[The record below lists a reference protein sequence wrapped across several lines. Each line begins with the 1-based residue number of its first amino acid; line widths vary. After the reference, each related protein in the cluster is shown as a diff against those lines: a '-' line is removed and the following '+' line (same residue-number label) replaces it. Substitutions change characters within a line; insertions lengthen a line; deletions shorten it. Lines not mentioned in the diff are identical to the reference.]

1 MAWEV
6 ETPIKQMA
14 PLKVLGPDGVPPI
27 FYQNYWQLIG
37 NDVTQSILS
46 FLNIATL
53 PTYLNHT
60 FMTLIPKVKS
70 PELISEYR
78 PISLY
83 NVLCKIFSKVMENR
97 LKKVLPSII
106 TEHQSTF
113 TKSRLI
119 FNNILVAFETLHSMQ
134 KHKEND
140 DYMTIKLDISKASN
154 MVKWSYLEVVMRK
167 MCFGEQWIELMM
179 VCVKTV
185 TYSILV
191 NREPKGLITPTRGI
205 HQGDPL
211 SSFLFLL
218 CIEGL
223 HGLVS

>member
-1 MAWEV
+1 
-6 ETPIKQMA
+6 
-14 PLKVLGPDGVPPI
+14 
-27 FYQNYWQLIG
+27 
-37 NDVTQSILS
+37 
-46 FLNIATL
+46 
-53 PTYLNHT
+53 
-60 FMTLIPKVKS
+60 
-70 PELISEYR
+70 
-78 PISLY
+78 
-83 NVLCKIFSKVMENR
+83 
-97 LKKVLPSII
+97 
-106 TEHQSTF
+106 
-113 TKSRLI
+113 
-119 FNNILVAFETLHSMQ
+119 MQ

-140 DYMTIKLDISKASN
+140 DYMTIKLDISKAYN

-179 VCVKTV
+179 VCIKTV